1 MARWGMLAGGG
12 AALVMG
18 LVAGHRLASG
28 NGGPFIVKY
37 PSGDPAAKGVLARL
51 DPDLKPGR
59 EERLRVV
66 KEDLEIAFETER
78 FFAQSTTPLVHVTAA
93 YRIANPTDEEIAV
106 DFGFPILRGIY
117 LSPLAMMPMPD
128 VQVTLD
134 TARVQASVI
143 SNSQIY
149 KIIRCRSRE
158 AIDAALRG
166 DATLAYYVE
175 RIRAVPEA
183 NRGGQRNGIVNHMKS
198 ARKWAERDAELLAD
212 YAAFDCGWEA
222 APRDETFR
230 WFGMG
235 KSFNLGALNAIG
247 ERKATQFLAHL
258 AALLDPK
265 ASPAYEALFS
275 AWGGDVRE
283 RSIDLTTGTI
293 RPRELQV
300 AATSPNPRLM
310 QDGATDDF
318 ATYARVDYFDPNL
331 ASTDAQREVC
341 QRILKNL
348 PVTFTFAPMNLLHY
362 QAKFP
367 PKSERTVTVSY
378 RQHAYLDTA
387 GAESYQLAYVI
398 HPASLWKDF
407 GPIHLTIRAPD
418 GVALKASVACDK
430 AGTEEKEVRRDG
442 SGKPVK
448 QAYATYRAVVGDKTG
463 ELFVG
468 IDAAG
473 WKQAMGIETPKKQ
486 ARAPANGQTAVAAAH
501 D

>member
-1 MARWGMLAGGG
+1 MKTRLLTAFVCMALAAVAAERMARA
-12 AALVMG
+12 
-18 LVAGHRLASG
+18 

-66 KEDLEIAFETER
+66 KEDLAIVFETEWYAR
-78 FFAQSTTPLVHVTAA
+78 ASTPLVHVTAA

-117 LSPLAMMPMPD
+117 LSPETMYSMPD
-128 VQVTLD
+128 VWVKLD
-134 TARVQASVI
+134 TTHVGEEVI
-143 SNSQIY
+143 SNSRIY
-149 KIIRCRSRE
+149 KLIRCRSRE
-158 AIDAALRG
+158 VIDAALRR
-166 DATLAYYVE
+166 DATLPHYLA
-175 RIRAVPEA
+175 RIRTMPEA
-183 NRGGQRNGIVNHMKS
+183 NRDSQRNLIVNYMKDS
-198 ARKWAERDAELLAD
+198 RQWAERDAELLAD
-212 YAAFDCGWEA
+212 YAAFGSGWEVV
-222 APRDETFR
+222 PPVETFDWYGR
-230 WFGMG
+230 GNLVMG
-235 KSFNLGALNAIG
+235 NLGALSAIG

-265 ASPAYEALFS
+265 SAPAYESLFA

-283 RSIDLTTGTI
+283 RSVDLSTGAI
-293 RPRELQV
+293 RPREIQ
-300 AATSPNPRLM
+300 AAAAAPKPPS
-310 QDGATDDF
+310 TDDVG
-318 ATYARVDYFDPNL
+318 TYARVDHFDPKL
-331 ASTDAQREVC
+331 ASTDAQREAC
-341 QRILKNL
+341 QRILKHL

-362 QAKFP
+362 KAKFP
-367 PKSERTVTVSY
+367 AKSERMVTVSY

-387 GAESYQLAYVI
+387 GPESYQVAYVI

-407 GPIHLTIRAPD
+407 GPIHLAIQAPD
-418 GVALKASVACDK
+418 GVVVKASVPCEK
-430 AGTEEKEVRRDG
+430 VGTDEKEFGRDV
-442 SGKPVK
+442 SEKPIK
-448 QAYATYRAVVGDKTG
+448 KAYATYRAVVGEKTG

-486 ARAPANGQTAVAAAH
+486 VRAPANGQTAVASAR